1 MKKSEVDG
9 GIVQNARDERIQCHF
24 ISNTHWDREW
34 RYSAQRT
41 RYMLGYMLDMLFDIF
56 EKEPDFKYFHLDS
69 QTMPIQDYLE
79 TYPEKAELV
88 RKYVNEERLIIGPW
102 FCLPDEFC
110 VGGESLIRNL
120 QLGHKIAKKFG
131 AVSKT
136 GYSPFGWGQISQ
148 MPQIYLGFGID
159 VMSFYR
165 GINTYIAPRSEFIW
179 ESPDGS
185 RIICSRLGVRP
196 RYNIWYIIQ
205 RPVYW
210 NEKNENNRVMSWKN
224 GHGPFRFI
232 DGEKSELDYQYI
244 HPRFEYFEEN
254 IPRQTKQAISEQ
266 NNDWTT
272 PHRFW
277 SAGHDS
283 SCPDMRE
290 IRMIADCDK
299 ALGDKADVFHS
310 TVKAF
315 QEGIKASAREDWP
328 IVKGEMRHPR
338 TKKSDSALMGWIS
351 SARTY
356 IKQDNFKTERDIIC
370 YAEPMAVFA
379 SLLGAPYPQNFIDL
393 SYNWM
398 LQNHGHDSIGGCGRD
413 IIYDDVIYRS
423 RQSRE
428 ISSCL
433 IERAMMYIA
442 GDIKLS
448 GWTSDM
454 MALVVYNPAPFMRS
468 EIINAAI
475 EIPLEWNCKGFE
487 IFDDNGEK
495 VVVQVCD
502 KKPCYQVVQNPN
514 DVANTFPS
522 TRYYIRGEFKNI
534 PSMGYKTFNVKPIK
548 NPRNSTPATM
558 CKSINTMENE
568 HIAVTINP
576 NGSYDIYDKV
586 QNKVY
591 KGLGYFR
598 DTGETGNPWEHI
610 PPQNDILYTTLG
622 EKAEISLVRDGE
634 LEASYRVKIMWE
646 LPEGRSGDEK
656 TRSSLLKLYEV
667 VNTLTLRK
675 GQKWVEVVT
684 EVDNTVEDHYL
695 QVSFPTG
702 IITDKVF
709 VQGQFDVV
717 ERPIEKLDY
726 SKFDELPMT
735 EHPMNSFVDL
745 SDGKTGIA
753 FLNEG
758 LKAYEVHSD
767 RDNTLSLT
775 LLRCFP
781 LRICVTQDML
791 DYSKLDKGSQCPGR
805 HKFRYAIMPHAGD
818 WAEGRVWQASERFNL
833 AFHAAQFGPTKHG
846 NEPLTKSFLE
856 IRPECLHVSA
866 IKRSE
871 SSESWVVR
879 LFNPYDKTIKGSIR
893 LNEGFSGPKNIQSP
907 VERIQAEF
915 ALPADKKNNWSK
927 IRLVTLEEVPL
938 TDLRIEDQG
947 WVEFEI
953 TGKKI
958 LTFEFL
964 P

>member
-88 RKYVNEERLIIGPW
+88 RKYVNEGRLIIGPW

-254 IPRQTKQAISEQ
+254 IPRQAKQAISEQ

-315 QEGIKASAREDWP
+315 QEGIKANAREDWP

-428 ISSCL
+428 INSCL
-433 IERAMMYIA
+433 IERAMMHIA

-502 KKPCYQVVQNPN
+502 KKLSYQVVQNPN

-534 PSMGYKTFNVKPIK
+534 PGMGYKTFNVKPIK

-558 CKSINTMENE
+558 CKSINTMESE

-622 EKAEISLVRDGE
+622 EKAEISLVRDGG
-634 LEASYRVKIMWE
+634 LEASYRVKIMWK
-646 LPEGRSGDEK
+646 LPEGRTGDEK
-656 TRSSLLKLYEV
+656 TRSSLFKSYEV

-758 LKAYEVHSD
+758 LKAYEVHNY

-871 SSESWVVR
+871 SGESWVVR